1 MHCDAGVLWDDVD
14 LEPTRPRMSGEYHKP
29 TLFDGRRIEAYIGG
43 EDPAQQRRAAH
54 ETARALVDRGRQPGA
69 DEVVARMVAYTDQHG
84 LDDLAQLWS
93 RSPADTLPGA
103 LWRLSLV
110 RVLIRQDPD
119 GTAIAFERGVERLK
133 TADAVIAGAQTP
145 TGPAEV
151 AELVDQILTGAFS
164 GDLAIALDRA
174 AACCRILAEGT
185 VGEADVSDLV
195 DDERASRLTARAARL
210 AQMAAELT
218 GAARLQRDE
227 NLD

>member
-1 MHCDAGVLWDDVD
+1 
-14 LEPTRPRMSGEYHKP
+14 MSSEFHKP

-43 EDPAQQRRAAH
+43 EDPAQLRRAAH
-54 ETARALVDRGRQPGA
+54 ESARALVDRGREPGA
-69 DEVVARMVAYTDQHG
+69 EDAVARMVAYTDAHG

-110 RVLIRQDPD
+110 RVLIRQDPQ
-119 GTAIAFERGVERLK
+119 GTAIAFVRGVERLT
-133 TADAVIAGAQTP
+133 TADAAIAGAP
-145 TGPAEV
+145 APAGPAEI
-151 AELVDQILTGAFS
+151 AELVDRILTGAYS

-185 VGEADVSDLV
+185 VGEADVSDLI

-210 AQMAAELT
+210 AQMAGELT
-218 GAARLQRDE
+218 AAARLQRADS
-227 NLD
+227 LD

>member
-1 MHCDAGVLWDDVD
+1 
-14 LEPTRPRMSGEYHKP
+14 MSAEFHKP
-29 TLFDGRRIEAYIGG
+29 TLFDGRRIEAFIGG
-43 EDPAQQRRAAH
+43 EDPAQLRRAAH

-69 DEVVARMVAYTDQHG
+69 EEVVARMVAYTDEHG

-93 RSPADTLPGA
+93 RSPAETLPGA

-110 RVLIRQDPD
+110 RVLIRQDPE
-119 GTAIAFERGVERLK
+119 GTAIAFARGVERLR
-133 TADAVIAGAQTP
+133 TADAAIAGAPTP
-145 TGPAEV
+145 AGPAEV
-151 AELVDQILTGAFS
+151 AELVDRILTGAFS

-210 AQMAAELT
+210 AQMAAELSV
-218 GAARLQRDE
+218 AARLQRDDS
-227 NLD
+227 LD

>member
-1 MHCDAGVLWDDVD
+1 
-14 LEPTRPRMSGEYHKP
+14 MSGEFHKP

-43 EDPAQQRRAAH
+43 EDPAQLRRAAH
-54 ETARALVDRGRQPGA
+54 ESARALVERGRQPGA
-69 DEVVARMVAYTDQHG
+69 EDAVARMVAYTDEHG

-110 RVLIRQDPD
+110 RVLIRQDPQ
-119 GTAIAFERGVERLK
+119 GTAIAFERGVARLA
-133 TADAVIAGAQTP
+133 TADAAIAGAP
-145 TGPAEV
+145 EPAGPAEI
-151 AELVDQILTGAFS
+151 AELVDQILTGAYS

-174 AACCRILAEGT
+174 AASCRILAEGT

-210 AQMAAELT
+210 AQMATELT
-218 GAARLQRDE
+218 VAARLQRADS
-227 NLD
+227 LD